1 MPKQISNS
9 CFSFTNSAVGAPLRF
24 HRQLSLN
31 DLYQVLVIRSSVR
44 FLEEE
49 NLLVGP
55 SEKNFIEQVFVSTH
69 AIARAVKKV
78 DVSAKRTE
86 REEDKG
92 VFEPAI

>member
-1 MPKQISNS
+1 M
-9 CFSFTNSAVGAPLRF
+9 
-24 HRQLSLN
+24 
-31 DLYQVLVIRSSVR
+31 
-44 FLEEE
+44 
-49 NLLVGP
+49 VGP
-55 SEKNFIEQVFVSTH
+55 SEKNFIEQVFVGTH